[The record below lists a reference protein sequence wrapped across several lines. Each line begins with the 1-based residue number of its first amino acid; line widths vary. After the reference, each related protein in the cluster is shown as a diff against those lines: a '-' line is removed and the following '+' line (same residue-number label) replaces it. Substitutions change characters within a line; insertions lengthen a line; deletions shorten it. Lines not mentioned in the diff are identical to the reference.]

1 MSAVF
6 IALRIFFILHI
17 QDIESKAVWG
27 VTTRNIYRLHDR
39 CRAWAAAHG
48 AHVDATPNTHFDYLI
63 NKGPHI
69 FGSVFIS
76 NKGSC
81 RHKALSNQL
90 LVGTYLKKMVFFGFV

>member
-1 MSAVF
+1 M
-6 IALRIFFILHI
+6 
-17 QDIESKAVWG
+17 
-27 VTTRNIYRLHDR
+27 
-39 CRAWAAAHG
+39 
-48 AHVDATPNTHFDYLI
+48 DATPNTHFDYLI